1 MNKDKV
7 AVLTDSGGDI
17 PKALLERYGIY
28 QIPLRILYKDRE
40 YLDGVNISA
49 NTVYAMLP
57 VEVPKTS
64 LPDRAM
70 IQSVFD
76 RIKADGYE
84 KVLVVCISSGLSGT
98 CNVMKILGDAYEGLE
113 CFVLD
118 TKNIS
123 IGSGFF
129 ALRAAQYLEQG
140 MGWEELLQKM
150 PAELPNSRVFFCV
163 KTLEYLQKGGRIGL
177 VAAAFGTALN
187 LKPVISCNADGIY
200 YTVGKALGR
209 MQSIHKIETLAQ
221 QTAGDDE
228 VELAI
233 MHGGAPEE
241 AELIRAELRKRI
253 PKGKITVMGQISPAL
268 GVHTG
273 PGLLGIG
280 VFKKS

>member
-28 QIPLRILYKDRE
+28 QIPLRILYRDRE

-57 VEVPKTS
+57 VEIPKTS
-64 LPDRAM
+64 LPDGAM

-123 IGSGFF
+123 IGSGFSLCERHSIWSREW
-129 ALRAAQYLEQG
+129 AGKNCCKRCPQS
-140 MGWEELLQKM
+140 
-150 PAELPNSRVFFCV
+150 PNSRVFFCV
-163 KTLEYLQKGGRIGL
+163 KTLEYLQKGGRIGWL
-177 VAAAFGTALN
+177 RRIWNGAQ
-187 LKPVISCNADGIY
+187 LK
-200 YTVGKALGR
+200 
-209 MQSIHKIETLAQ
+209 
-221 QTAGDDE
+221 AGDLLQCRWDLLYGRE
-228 VELAI
+228 
-233 MHGGAPEE
+233 GAWTD
-241 AELIRAELRKRI
+241 A
-253 PKGKITVMGQISPAL
+253 
-268 GVHTG
+268 VHPQNRNPCTANG
-273 PGLLGIG
+273 RR
-280 VFKKS
+280 

>member
-28 QIPLRILYKDRE
+28 QIPLRILYRDRE

-57 VEVPKTS
+57 VEIPKTS
-64 LPDRAM
+64 LPDGAM

-118 TKNIS
+118 TKTFPS
-123 IGSGFF
+123 EAVFRFASGTVSGAGNGLGRIAAKDARRAPQQPRLFLCENLGIF
-129 ALRAAQYLEQG
+129 AEGWTDRLGCGGIWNGAQLKAG
-140 MGWEELLQKM
+140 DLLQCRWD
-150 PAELPNSRVFFCV
+150 L
-163 KTLEYLQKGGRIGL
+163 LYGREGAWTDA
-177 VAAAFGTALN
+177 VHPQNRNPCAANGW
-187 LKPVISCNADGIY
+187 
-200 YTVGKALGR
+200 R
-209 MQSIHKIETLAQ
+209 
-221 QTAGDDE
+221 
-228 VELAI
+228 
-233 MHGGAPEE
+233 
-241 AELIRAELRKRI
+241 
-253 PKGKITVMGQISPAL
+253 
-268 GVHTG
+268 
-273 PGLLGIG
+273 
-280 VFKKS
+280 

>member
-1 MNKDKV
+1 MNKDRV
-7 AVLTDSGGDI
+7 AILTDSGGDI
-17 PKALLERYGIY
+17 PKALLERYGILSD
-28 QIPLRILYKDRE
+28 PLRILYQDRE

-64 LPDRAM
+64 LPDGAM

-140 MGWEELLQKM
+140 MGWE
-150 PAELPNSRVFFCV
+150 
-163 KTLEYLQKGGRIGL
+163 RI
-177 VAAAFGTALN
+177 AAKDARRA
-187 LKPVISCNADGIY
+187 P
-200 YTVGKALGR
+200 
-209 MQSIHKIETLAQ
+209 Q
-221 QTAGDDE
+221 QPRLFLCE
-228 VELAI
+228 N
-233 MHGGAPEE
+233 
-241 AELIRAELRKRI
+241 
-253 PKGKITVMGQISPAL
+253 
-268 GVHTG
+268 
-273 PGLLGIG
+273 LGIFAEG
-280 VFKKS
+280 STGSAWLRRHLERRST

>member
-28 QIPLRILYKDRE
+28 QIPLRILYRDRE

-57 VEVPKTS
+57 VEIPKTS
-64 LPDRAM
+64 LPDGAM

-129 ALRAAQYLEQG
+129 ALRAAQYLEQEWAG
-140 MGWEELLQKM
+140 KNCCKRCPQSS
-150 PAELPNSRVFFCV
+150 P
-163 KTLEYLQKGGRIGL
+163 T
-177 VAAAFGTALN
+177 AASFS
-187 LKPVISCNADGIY
+187 V
-200 YTVGKALGR
+200 
-209 MQSIHKIETLAQ
+209 
-221 QTAGDDE
+221 
-228 VELAI
+228 
-233 MHGGAPEE
+233 
-241 AELIRAELRKRI
+241 
-253 PKGKITVMGQISPAL
+253 
-268 GVHTG
+268 
-273 PGLLGIG
+273 
-280 VFKKS
+280 

>member
-1 MNKDKV
+1 MMNKDKV

-17 PKALLERYGIY
+17 PKALIKKYHIY

-40 YLDGVNISA
+40 YLDGVDITA

-57 VEVPKTS
+57 IEIPKTS
-64 LPDRAM
+64 LPNGDL
-70 IQSVFD
+70 INGVLD

-84 KVLVVCISSGLSGT
+84 KVFIVCISSGLSGT
-98 CNVMKILGDAYEGLE
+98 CNVMKIIGDEYDGLD
-113 CFVLD
+113 CYVLD

-140 MGWEELLQKM
+140 IGWDELLQKL
-150 PAELPNSRVFFCV
+150 PAEIPNSRVFFCV

-187 LKPVISCNADGIY
+187 IKPVISCNADGIY
-200 YTVGKALGR
+200 YTIGKALGR
-209 MQSIHKIETLAQ
+209 MQSIRKIESLAQ
-221 QTAGDDE
+221 QMAGDGE
-228 VELAI
+228 VELAV
-233 MHGGAPEE
+233 MHGGSPEE
-241 AELIRAELRKRI
+241 AEMIRADLKARI
-253 PKGKITVMGQISPAL
+253 PKGKITVEGQISPAL

-280 VFKKS
+280 VFKK